1 MRSLVATLILALTV
15 APLSTSPAQQT
26 PSDVDLL
33 ATFVSN
39 RYAYL
44 DVKSTDWPAAVRYY
58 RTEYAAA
65 ASSRA
70 RFAVLEAM
78 LDELYDSHTHLTAN
92 YGDSWRLPAYDIW
105 AEPNAEGYVV
115 TAVRGGSAAQNAGV
129 RAGDALLSIDGRAV
143 SDAIAAR
150 RPHFLRSPDPAAD
163 EWALLSA
170 LSGRHDRARVLRLRD
185 TNGGTKTVTLPRDE
199 KDGAAPPDLSSSEV
213 SGVPYIA
220 VKSFADARIVGEFD
234 RALATVRTAP
244 ALIID
249 VRNDGGG
256 DTAVMRPIAGR
267 FFATRRQ
274 YAWMARRAGP
284 HLGSP
289 WPEYIDP
296 RGPWRYGGKVVILV
310 DRWSESV
317 AEGFAMAMHEGCGA
331 IVVGTQMAGLGA
343 AVVKNHLPQNDVDAQ
358 ISAEPVYDV
367 TGKSRS
373 DFKPDV
379 LVDLATASGA
389 DPILTAGVAAASAFA
404 GGASP
409 HFSSHSSSQSLTA
422 CRDGTPSPYCW

>member
-1 MRSLVATLILALTV
+1 MLALAIV
-15 APLSTSPAQQT
+15 PLSASPARQST
-26 PSDVDLL
+26 SDADLL
-33 ATFVSN
+33 ANFVSN

-44 DVKSTDWPAAVRYY
+44 DVKRTDWPAAVRYY
-58 RTEYAAA
+58 RTKYAAA
-65 ASSRA
+65 ASDRA

-78 LDELYDSHTHLTAN
+78 LDELYDAHAHLTAN
-92 YGDSWRLPAYDIW
+92 YRDSWRLPAYDIW
-105 AEPNAEGYVV
+105 AEPNAKGYVV
-115 TAVRGGSAAQNAGV
+115 TAVRGGSAAQKDGV
-129 RAGDALLSIDGRAV
+129 RAGDALLSIDGNPVFDAV
-143 SDAIAAR
+143 AAR

-185 TNGGTKTVTLPRDE
+185 TNGKTKTLTLPRDE
-199 KDGAAPPDLSSSEV
+199 NDGTALPDLSSSV
-213 SGVPYIA
+213 VAGVPYIA
-220 VKSFADARIVGEFD
+220 IRSFADARIVGEFD
-234 RALATVRTAP
+234 RALAAARNSP

-267 FFATRRQ
+267 FLATRRL

-284 HLGSP
+284 HLGSR

-296 RGPWRYGGKVVILV
+296 RGPWRYDGKVVILV

-317 AEGFAMAMHEGCGA
+317 AEGFAMAMREARGA

-343 AVVKNHLPQNDVDAQ
+343 AVIKDHLPQNDVDAQ

-367 TGKSRS
+367 TGKPRS

-379 LVDLATASGA
+379 LVDLATTSGA
-389 DPILTAGVAAASAFA
+389 DPILTTGLAAAH
-404 GGASP
+404 P
-409 HFSSHSSSQSLTA
+409 
-422 CRDGTPSPYCW
+422 